1 MKTIKTIEMTRQ
13 IRDASYKMTKD
24 MTKKE
29 LIKYFQ
35 QKSDLLNPDIFK
47 ILKERRKNSIEP
59 HTKSFQR
66 ATTTPSASLR
76 K

>member
-35 QKSDLLNPDIFK
+35 QKSDLLNPDTFK

-66 ATTTPSASLR
+66 DTTTPSASLR